1 MNAFRKLAK
10 NIFFKII
17 LAIVG
22 LSFVTF
28 GISSFLIDMPNSWVL
43 KVGGE
48 KISLKAFEKA
58 LDLDKAIIRSN
69 KGSSEEIEKYLNSEG
84 FKSEVANRLIRKTI
98 IKKIGSDIG
107 AYGSK
112 KIILKNV
119 AEDKNFQDKD
129 GKFDKEKFTNFLQNN
144 GLNEDIYVNEVLGE
158 VSAQMIF
165 GSLTSIL
172 PVNYKNFNER
182 EEFNKEKRVVDL
194 ISISKNDV
202 KNFENP
208 TQNDVAEF
216 YNNNKKKFVTNEF
229 REVKIVELDKKNLNL
244 QSEVSNQ
251 EMEAYYNQ
259 NIKTLFTS
267 AESRDYYHLM
277 LDDEKLAQEFQQK
290 IVTFNNSTNVK
301 SEFAKMA
308 KILHKKSLKD
318 ITIEKITKATLP
330 LEIADK
336 INNLQINQVSEV
348 VKSKIGFHIFLLNN
362 INPERQAS
370 FAEVKSEILQK
381 ISLQKQEKIAE
392 EQIAK
397 INDALLA
404 SKSLDEVANK
414 FNLAIKKV
422 DLSFNEN
429 GSSVEGKEVV
439 QTKIYK
445 DLVKNSFSLKINQ
458 PSKLFLN
465 SDDKLYAIEVVK
477 IHPARDLE
485 LTEVNDK
492 IMQNL
497 IEQRKIAGL
506 GKIVKEAF
514 LEIEKSPQMA
524 VAIASNKGFKVEK
537 NKEFQRLNFVDV
549 GESKMP
555 IKNEIIDEIFATKIG
570 NVTKAVALTQ
580 DLYVIALVKNSKL
593 SKLSAQEEIDAKN
606 NAVNEFAQDI
616 ILEYNDYLAKKF
628 PIKVNEKFFQSK
640 NS

>member
-381 ISLQKQEKIAE
+381 ISLQKQEKIVE

-506 GKIVKEAF
+506 GKLVKEAF

-524 VAIASNKGFKVEK
+524 VAISFNKGFKVEK

-570 NVTKAVALTQ
+570 NLTKAVALTQ

>member
-381 ISLQKQEKIAE
+381 ISLQKQEKIVE

-492 IMQNL
+492 IIQNL

-506 GKIVKEAF
+506 GKLVKEAF

-524 VAIASNKGFKVEK
+524 VAISFNKGFKVEK

-570 NVTKAVALTQ
+570 NLTKAVALTQ

>member
-69 KGSSEEIEKYLNSEG
+69 KGSGEEIEKYLNSEG

-381 ISLQKQEKIAE
+381 ISLQKQEKIVE

-397 INDALLA
+397 INDALLV

-506 GKIVKEAF
+506 GKLVKEAF

-524 VAIASNKGFKVEK
+524 VAISFNKGFKVEK

>member
-381 ISLQKQEKIAE
+381 ISLQKQEKIVE

-506 GKIVKEAF
+506 GKLVKEAF

-524 VAIASNKGFKVEK
+524 VAIGFNKGFKVEK

>member
-370 FAEVKSEILQK
+370 FTEVKSEILQK
-381 ISLQKQEKIAE
+381 ISLQKQEKIVE

-506 GKIVKEAF
+506 GKLVKEAF

-524 VAIASNKGFKVEK
+524 VAIGFNKGFKVEK